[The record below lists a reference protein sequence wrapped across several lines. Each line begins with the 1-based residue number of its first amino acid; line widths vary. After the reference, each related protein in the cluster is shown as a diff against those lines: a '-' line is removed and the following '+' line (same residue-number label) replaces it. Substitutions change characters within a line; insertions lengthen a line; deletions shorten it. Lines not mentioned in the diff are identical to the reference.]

1 MAKYQIVGVL
11 LQPKGNYDEVTSPK
25 GVKDFY
31 ALDLAFLGQDMETAI
46 SILQDY
52 EIEKGAIEEHDCVA
66 DFIVD
71 ADADGYY
78 LLKKL
83 RVVNTC
89 FGQQIIEGCIATTTY
104 DDSSFFTLPSED
116 MTDEEIIK
124 YFEEIH
130 ELYQ

>member
-11 LQPKGNYDEVTSPK
+11 LQPNGNYDEISSPK
-25 GVKDFY
+25 GVNDFNS
-31 ALDLAFLGQDMETAI
+31 LDLAFLGEDMETAI

-52 EIEKGAIEEHDCVA
+52 EIENGAIEDHNCNA

-83 RVVNTC
+83 RNVNTL
-89 FGQQIIEGCIATTTY
+89 AR
-104 DDSSFFTLPSED
+104 
-116 MTDEEIIK
+116 
-124 YFEEIH
+124 
-130 ELYQ
+130 

>member
-11 LQPKGNYDEVTSPK
+11 LQPEGNYDEVSSPK

-31 ALDLAFLGQDMETAI
+31 ALDLAFLGDDMETAI
-46 SILQDY
+46 SILQEY
-52 EIEKGAIEEHDCVA
+52 EIEQGAIEEHNCNA

-83 RVVNTC
+83 RNVNTLA
-89 FGQQIIEGCIATTTY
+89 Q
-104 DDSSFFTLPSED
+104 
-116 MTDEEIIK
+116 
-124 YFEEIH
+124 
-130 ELYQ
+130 